1 MTKSSFL
8 PVSFKHHR
16 ITIQEPL
23 PDFLNI
29 CELVFYF
36 CLIESL
42 EEAKGHQPVNF
53 QLQYLLILSSYQI
66 IKKKLPGESLSNL
79 EFHLHVS
86 EQQSF
91 HSWAHSHMAGK
102 SHPTPPKIKT
112 KTKKKKVKNYFTKAD
127 CPHILKFCLIFQEFH
142 TIKFLCECVCM
153 GIFKQTGKP
162 WCEIWVMQDSLTA
175 VVSPD
180 LDWDRNQHPSN
191 ILGQISN

>member
-42 EEAKGHQPVNF
+42 EEAKGHQAVNF
-53 QLQYLLILSSYQI
+53 KLQYLLILSSYQI

-102 SHPTPPKIKT
+102 SHPSPPKKKNQNKT
-112 KTKKKKVKNYFTKAD
+112 KSEKLFHKGRLPPYSKILFDLSRISYYKVLVWVCVYGHIHTNRKTMMWNLSNARQSHSSSFT
-127 CPHILKFCLIFQEFH
+127 
-142 TIKFLCECVCM
+142 
-153 GIFKQTGKP
+153 
-162 WCEIWVMQDSLTA
+162 
-175 VVSPD
+175 
-180 LDWDRNQHPSN
+180 R
-191 ILGQISN
+191 LGLG